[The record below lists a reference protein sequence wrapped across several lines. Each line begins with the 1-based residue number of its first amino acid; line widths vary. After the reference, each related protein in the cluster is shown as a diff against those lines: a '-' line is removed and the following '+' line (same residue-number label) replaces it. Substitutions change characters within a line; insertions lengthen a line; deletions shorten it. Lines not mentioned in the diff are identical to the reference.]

1 MDFSLY
7 KEPLVWVMSGVMA
20 IVWSVAANFITPK
33 VMKWVAHFR
42 KPKTVKNHEKSS
54 KLLQSSFELEEDKTR
69 RYELKLEAIHRE
81 LIGIALYLISFA
93 TLWVSIIIEPKLFV
107 VFLSVL
113 VFFIGTKILDSGV
126 NMMNLA
132 KLAASRVREIKSFKG
147 SNLNSSK
154 EELQSFIEQINVR
167 DFGIKS

>member
-1 MDFSLY
+1 MDFSLF
-7 KEPLVWVMSGVMA
+7 KEPLVWVMSGILA
-20 IVWSVAANFITPK
+20 IAWSVAANLITPK
-33 VMKWVAHFR
+33 IIKWFAR
-42 KPKTVKNHEKSS
+42 LSKPKAIKNYEKNT

-93 TLWVSIIIEPKLFV
+93 TLWISIIFEPKWFV
-107 VFLSVL
+107 IFMSVL

-132 KLAASRVREIKSFKG
+132 KLAAERSREIKSFKT
-147 SNLNSSK
+147 SK
-154 EELQSFIEQINVR
+154 ENTSEEELKSFIEDINVR